1 METSKK
7 ILIKENQIN
16 RLAANKW
23 LITGLFIVFALMT
36 RILTQ
41 FAANNPQMVE
51 RYYSSTIYPY
61 IGMSLGSIN
70 SLLPISIAEIAL
82 ILLVLGALT
91 LVILCIIQPKIFLN
105 NINNI
110 FHISIRFLAI
120 SYILFYFLWGFNYF
134 REDYID
140 LANMNGERG
149 RLEDLIDLT
158 EEIIQN
164 LNYTRISLKEDNN
177 GVFHLDEDFREL
189 SELAQYGFKNYT
201 VGSIN
206 LDGNYGQAKPVL
218 LSKYMGYT
226 GIMGIY
232 IPFTA
237 EPNVN
242 KDIPPQSML
251 STITHE
257 MAHQRGFAKE
267 EEANFIAYKAN
278 INNPDIRFKYSGYYL
293 AMQYLLN
300 EIYIEDKDTYFSLY
314 SKLSDAV
321 IRDMDYSREYWKSKE
336 GKTEEVV
343 TNMNDN
349 YLKANNQAEG
359 VRSYNAVVRLLLA
372 EYMGNKDI

>member
-1 METSKK
+1 METY
-7 ILIKENQIN
+7 KEVVRKQSIIN
-16 RLAANKW
+16 RLVASKW
-23 LITGLFIVFALMT
+23 LITTALIIFA
-36 RILTQ
+36 ILTWVLTQ
-41 FAANNPQMVE
+41 IAANNPQIVE
-51 RYYSSTIYPY
+51 KYYSSTVYPY

-70 SLLPISIAEIAL
+70 SLVPFSIAEIAL
-82 ILLVLGALT
+82 ILLLMGTLT
-91 LVILCIIQPKIFLN
+91 VVILCIIRPKIFLN

-110 FHISIRFLAI
+110 FHTSIRLLAI
-120 SYILFYFLWGFNYF
+120 IYILFYFLWGFNYF
-134 REDYID
+134 RVDYMN
-140 LANMNGERG
+140 LANMHGETG
-149 RLEDLIDLT
+149 TVDDLIALT

-164 LNYTRISLKEDNN
+164 LNHTRINLKEDNN
-177 GVFHLDEDFREL
+177 GVFYLDEDFLEL
-189 SELAQYGFKNYT
+189 SKLAQHGFKNYT

-218 LSKYMGYT
+218 LSEYMGYT

-242 KDIPPQSML
+242 KDIPPQSIL

-293 AMQYLLN
+293 ATQYLLN
-300 EIYIEDKDTYFSLY
+300 EIYIEDKETYFFLY

-336 GKTEEVV
+336 GKTEEIV
-343 TNMNDN
+343 TNMNDT
-349 YLKANNQAEG
+349 YLKANNQTEG
-359 VRSYNAVVRLLLA
+359 VRSYNGVVKLLLA
-372 EYMGNKDI
+372 EYKSNKDS

>member
-1 METSKK
+1 METY
-7 ILIKENQIN
+7 KEVVRKQSIIN
-16 RLAANKW
+16 RLVASKW
-23 LITGLFIVFALMT
+23 LITTALIIFA
-36 RILTQ
+36 ILTWVLTQ
-41 FAANNPQMVE
+41 IAANNPQMLE
-51 RYYSSTIYPY
+51 KYYSSTVYPY

-70 SLLPISIAEIAL
+70 SLVPFSIAEIAL
-82 ILLVLGALT
+82 ILLLMGTLT
-91 LVILCIIQPKIFLN
+91 VVILCIIRPKIFLN

-110 FHISIRFLAI
+110 FHTSIRLLAI
-120 SYILFYFLWGFNYF
+120 IYILFYFLWGFNYF
-134 REDYID
+134 RVDYMN
-140 LANMNGERG
+140 LANMHGETG
-149 RLEDLIDLT
+149 TVDDLIALT

-164 LNYTRISLKEDNN
+164 LNHTRINLKEDNN
-177 GVFHLDEDFREL
+177 GVFYLDEDFLEL
-189 SELAQYGFKNYT
+189 SKLAQHGFKNYT

-218 LSKYMGYT
+218 LSEYMGYT

-242 KDIPPQSML
+242 KDIPPQSIL

-293 AMQYLLN
+293 ATQYLLN
-300 EIYIEDKDTYFSLY
+300 EIYIEDKETYFFLY

-336 GKTEEVV
+336 GKTEEIV
-343 TNMNDN
+343 TNMNDT
-349 YLKANNQAEG
+349 YLKANNQSEG
-359 VRSYNAVVRLLLA
+359 VRSYNGVVRLLLA
-372 EYMGNKDI
+372 EYKGNKGI

>member
-1 METSKK
+1 METY
-7 ILIKENQIN
+7 KEVVRKQSIIN
-16 RLAANKW
+16 RLVASKW
-23 LITGLFIVFALMT
+23 LITTALIIFA
-36 RILTQ
+36 ILTWVLTQ
-41 FAANNPQMVE
+41 IAANNPQIVE
-51 RYYSSTIYPY
+51 KYYSSTVYPY

-70 SLLPISIAEIAL
+70 SLVPFSIAEIAL
-82 ILLVLGALT
+82 ILLLMGTLT
-91 LVILCIIQPKIFLN
+91 VVILCIIRPKIFLN

-110 FHISIRFLAI
+110 FHTSIRLLAI
-120 SYILFYFLWGFNYF
+120 IYILFYFLWGFNYF
-134 REDYID
+134 RVDYMN
-140 LANMNGERG
+140 LANMHGETG
-149 RLEDLIDLT
+149 TVDDLIALT

-164 LNYTRISLKEDNN
+164 LNHTRINLKEDNN
-177 GVFHLDEDFREL
+177 GVFYLDEDFLEL
-189 SELAQYGFKNYT
+189 SKLAQHGFKNYT

-218 LSKYMGYT
+218 LSEYMGYT

-242 KDIPPQSML
+242 KDIPPQSIL

-293 AMQYLLN
+293 ATQYLLN
-300 EIYIEDKDTYFSLY
+300 EIYIEDKETYFFLY

-336 GKTEEVV
+336 GKTEEIV
-343 TNMNDN
+343 TNMNDT
-349 YLKANNQAEG
+349 YLKANNQSEG
-359 VRSYNAVVRLLLA
+359 VRSYNGVVRLLLA
-372 EYMGNKDI
+372 EYKGNKGI

>member
-1 METSKK
+1 METY
-7 ILIKENQIN
+7 KEVVRKQSIIN
-16 RLAANKW
+16 RLVASKW
-23 LITGLFIVFALMT
+23 LITTALIIFA
-36 RILTQ
+36 ILTWVLTQ
-41 FAANNPQMVE
+41 IAANNPQMLE
-51 RYYSSTIYPY
+51 KYYSSTVYPY

-70 SLLPISIAEIAL
+70 SLVPFSIAEIAL
-82 ILLVLGALT
+82 ILLLIGA
-91 LVILCIIQPKIFLN
+91 IIAVFFIIIKPKIFFN
-105 NINNI
+105 NINQI
-110 FHISIRFLAI
+110 FHISLRLLTII
-120 SYILFYFLWGFNYF
+120 YILFYFLWGFNYF
-134 REDYID
+134 REDYMD
-140 LANMNGERG
+140 LAYMNGETG
-149 RLEDLIDLT
+149 AVEDLIDLT

-164 LNYTRISLKEDNN
+164 LNNTRINLKEDNN
-177 GVFHLDEDFREL
+177 GVFHLDEDFLEL
-189 SELAQYGFKNYT
+189 SKLAQHGFENYT

-242 KDIPPQSML
+242 KDIPYQSLL

-293 AMQYLLN
+293 ATQYLLN
-300 EIYIEDKDTYFSLY
+300 EIYIEDKDSYFSLY

-336 GKTEEVV
+336 GKTEEIV
-343 TNMNDN
+343 TNMNDT
-349 YLKANNQAEG
+349 YLKANNQTEG
-359 VRSYNAVVRLLLA
+359 VRSYNGVVRLLLA
-372 EYMGNKDI
+372 EYKSNKDS

>member
-1 METSKK
+1 METY
-7 ILIKENQIN
+7 KEVVRKQSIIN
-16 RLAANKW
+16 RLVASKW
-23 LITGLFIVFALMT
+23 LITTALIIFA
-36 RILTQ
+36 ILTWVLTQ
-41 FAANNPQMVE
+41 IAANNPQMLE
-51 RYYSSTIYPY
+51 KYYSSTVYPY

-70 SLLPISIAEIAL
+70 SLVPFSIAEIAL
-82 ILLVLGALT
+82 ILLTIGA
-91 LVILCIIQPKIFLN
+91 IIAVFFIIIKPKIFFN

-110 FHISIRFLAI
+110 FHISLRLLTII
-120 SYILFYFLWGFNYF
+120 YILFYFLWGFNYF
-134 REDYID
+134 REDYMY
-140 LANMNGERG
+140 LANMNGEIG
-149 RLEDLIDLT
+149 TVEDLIDLT

-164 LNYTRISLKEDNN
+164 LNNTRINLKEDDN
-177 GVFHLDEDFREL
+177 GVFHLDEDFLEL
-189 SELAQYGFKNYT
+189 SKLAQHGFENYT

-242 KDIPPQSML
+242 KDIPYQSLL

-257 MAHQRGFAKE
+257 MGHQRGFAKE

-293 AMQYLLN
+293 ATQYLLN
-300 EIYIEDKDTYFSLY
+300 EIYIEDKDSYVSLY

-336 GKTEEVV
+336 GKTEEIV
-343 TNMNDN
+343 TNMNDT
-349 YLKANNQAEG
+349 YLKANNQTEG
-359 VRSYNAVVRLLLA
+359 VRSYNGVVKLLLA
-372 EYMGNKDI
+372 EYKSNKDS

>member
-1 METSKK
+1 MDTFKEIVMKSNFKK
-7 ILIKENQIN
+7 
-16 RLAANKW
+16 RSVANKW
-23 LITGLFIVFALMT
+23 LITTILITFA
-36 RILTQ
+36 ILTWVLTQ
-41 FAANNPQMVE
+41 IAANNPSMVE
-51 RYYSSTIYPY
+51 KYYSSTLYPY
-61 IGMSLGSIN
+61 IGMSLGTIN
-70 SLLPISIAEIAL
+70 SLVPFSNAEIAL
-82 ILLVLGALT
+82 ILLLMGALIA
-91 LVILCIIQPKIFLN
+91 VVFIIIKPKIFLN

-110 FHISIRFLAI
+110 SHISIRLLALI
-120 SYILFYFLWGFNYF
+120 YILFYFLWGFNYF
-134 REDYID
+134 RKDYMY
-140 LANMNGERG
+140 LANMNGEIG
-149 RLEDLIDLT
+149 TVEDLIALT

-164 LNYTRISLKEDNN
+164 LNDTRINLKEDDN
-177 GVFHLDEDFREL
+177 GVFHIDEDFFEL
-189 SELAQYGFKNYT
+189 SNLAQHGFKNYT

-206 LDGNYGQAKPVL
+206 LDGKYGQAKPVL
-218 LSKYMGYT
+218 LSKYMAYT

-242 KDIPPQSML
+242 KDIPPQSIL

-293 AMQYLLN
+293 ATQYLLN
-300 EIYIEDKDTYFSLY
+300 EIYIEDKETYFSLY

-336 GKTEEVV
+336 GKTEEIV

-349 YLKANNQAEG
+349 YLKANNQTEG
-359 VRSYNAVVRLLLA
+359 VRSYNGVIRLLLA
-372 EYMGNKDI
+372 EYKSNKDS